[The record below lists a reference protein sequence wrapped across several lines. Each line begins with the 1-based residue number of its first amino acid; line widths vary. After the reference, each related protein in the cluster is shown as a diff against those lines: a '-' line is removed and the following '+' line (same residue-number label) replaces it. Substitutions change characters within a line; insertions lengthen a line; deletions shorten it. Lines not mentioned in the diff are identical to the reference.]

1 MVIPAKEIQ
10 FECYECLSSIFS
22 FHNINDNKINEI
34 ESGNLPAAISFTL
47 FPRRSSESGIL
58 NVTADLFD
66 IADDLASSV
75 IGVIPMFE
83 LFTNP
88 FLSTV

>member
-1 MVIPAKEIQ
+1 MKS
-10 FECYECLSSIFS
+10 FECHSLFFNDEKISCIYSI
-22 FHNINDNKINEI
+22 D
-34 ESGNLPAAISFTL
+34 LPAAISLTL

-66 IADDLASSV
+66 IADDLASSF

>member
-1 MVIPAKEIQ
+1 M
-10 FECYECLSSIFS
+10 
-22 FHNINDNKINEI
+22 NI
-34 ESGNLPAAISFTL
+34 PAAISLTL

-66 IADDLASSV
+66 ITDDLASSV

-88 FLSTV
+88 FLSTK